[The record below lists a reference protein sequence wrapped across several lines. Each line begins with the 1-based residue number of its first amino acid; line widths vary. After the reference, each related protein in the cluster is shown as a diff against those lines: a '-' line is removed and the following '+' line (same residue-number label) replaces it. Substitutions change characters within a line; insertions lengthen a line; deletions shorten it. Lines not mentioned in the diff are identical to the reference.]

1 MTIITPDSNASNIRP
16 QNRPWPTSRD
26 QTPARGHALRRAQTV
41 EKGHGRIEIRRCAAS
56 AEVVPHLNWPG
67 AAQVVRIER
76 LREIA
81 GKTTAEIVYC
91 VTSLTAAEAD
101 PRRLL
106 DLARALWGIENKLHW
121 RRDVSM
127 NEDRCRVRAG
137 ARALAALRNLV
148 LSMLRSTDA
157 SVPAPAK
164 PMLATVPPRSRP

>member
-1 MTIITPDSNASNIRP
+1 MPSPRASATFPPCGEPR
-16 QNRPWPTSRD
+16 
-26 QTPARGHALRRAQTV
+26 HAADLPHDLRHAETV
-41 EKGHGRIEIRRCAAS
+41 EKGHGRIELRRCAAS

-76 LREIA
+76 SREIA
-81 GKTTAEIVYC
+81 GKTTTEIVYC

-106 DLARALWGIENKLHW
+106 DLARAHWGIENKLHW

-157 SVPAPAK
+157 SIPAARE
-164 PMLATVPPRSRP
+164 AYACDRSAALHPVTGRIL